1 MKKAQAALEYLMTY
15 GWAILIIA
23 IVAAALYYMNVFG
36 GACSPSATGFPPSG
50 GVTILT
56 GEFLVT
62 GTTGVAEIVL
72 RNNAGQT
79 VTVGNV
85 IHTCVSGCTGG
96 PYTEAAVGQITSGST
111 ATITPTL
118 GTGTAGSCYRYSIS
132 IEYTTPSLTT
142 TQTAAGSIQGAYQ

>member
-56 GEFLVT
+56 GEFLVNAD
-62 GTTGVAEIVL
+62 GSGEIIV

-79 VTVGNV
+79 VTIQNTVVDTFINNTNLA
-85 IHTCVSGCTGG
+85 IASGGSITFF
-96 PYTEAAVGQITSGST
+96 PVAAE
-111 ATITPTL
+111 L
-118 GTGTAGSCYRYSIS
+118 TAGSAGACYRFSVSMNYV
-132 IEYTTPSLTT
+132 TASLTT
-142 TQTAAGSIQGAYQ
+142 VQTATGTIQGAYQ